1 MAALRETRARAQTAR
16 ATRADAR
23 RAARN
28 KVVMKIMHILHLFWL
43 YEKLCFRWLRLVK
56 VVQRLFSKFKSLV
69 MLDSLDFASIGFVI
83 QCHDLECQIPHP

>member
-1 MAALRETRARAQTAR
+1 MAALRETRARAPTAR

-28 KVVMKIMHILHLFWL
+28 KVIVKIMHILHLFWL

-56 VVQRLFSKFKSLV
+56 MVQRLVSIYESD
-69 MLDSLDFASIGFVI
+69 DS
-83 QCHDLECQIPHP
+83 H